1 MKLSSRSQYA
11 ITAMLELALHEDSK
25 PITLFDIS
33 QKQKISLSYLE
44 QLFARLRS
52 NKLVRGR
59 RGPGGGYVLAR
70 NADDIS
76 VADIVAAVDDVPTE
90 STGEDAISSDG
101 VSSDI
106 LWNNLSSQIYNYL
119 REIKLSQ
126 FMQKNESTNE
136 TVESSAA
143 GASSQGWKTEVS
155 YHSRA

>member
-11 ITAMLELALHEDSK
+11 ITAMLELALHEASR

-44 QLFARLRS
+44 QLFARLRKQ
-52 NKLVRGR
+52 KLVRGR
-59 RGPGGGYVLAR
+59 RGPGGGYILAR
-70 NADDIS
+70 NPDDIS
-76 VADIVAAVDDVPTE
+76 VADIVAAVDDVPE
-90 STGEDAISSDG
+90 GSEEDAISEDG

-106 LWNNLSSQIYNYL
+106 LWHNLSSQIYNYL

-126 FMQKNESTNE
+126 FLQQGASATD
-136 TVESSAA
+136 TGAGSS
-143 GASSQGWKTEVS
+143 ASSQGWKTEVS

>member
-11 ITAMLELALHEDSK
+11 ITAMLELALHEATR

-44 QLFARLRS
+44 QLFARLRKH
-52 NKLVRGR
+52 KLVRGR

-76 VADIVAAVDDVPTE
+76 VADIVAAVDDVPLE
-90 STGEDAISSDG
+90 SGEEAINEDG

-106 LWNNLSSQIYNYL
+106 LWHNLSSQIYNYL

-126 FMQKNESTNE
+126 FLQQDT
-136 TVESSAA
+136 SANDDGA
-143 GASSQGWKTEVS
+143 GSGAASQGWKTEVS

>member
-44 QLFARLRS
+44 QLFARLRTK
-52 NKLVRGR
+52 KLVRGR

-70 NADDIS
+70 STDDIS

-90 STGEDAISSDG
+90 ESGEDAINADG

-106 LWNNLSSQIYNYL
+106 LWHNLSSQIYNYL

-126 FMQKNESTNE
+126 FMQNDASHSDSVDN
-136 TVESSAA
+136 SGA

>member
-52 NKLVRGR
+52 QKLVRGR

-70 NADDIS
+70 STDDIS

-90 STGEDAISSDG
+90 DSGEDAISSEG

-106 LWNNLSSQIYNYL
+106 LWHNLSSQIYSYL
-119 REIKLSQ
+119 QEIKLSQ
-126 FMQKNESTNE
+126 FLQKNSSDNGNLESTG
-136 TVESSAA
+136 A

>member
-11 ITAMLELALHEDSK
+11 ITAMLELALHEASR

-44 QLFARLRS
+44 QLFARLRKQ
-52 NKLVRGR
+52 KLVRGR
-59 RGPGGGYVLAR
+59 RGPGGGYILAR
-70 NADDIS
+70 NPEDIS
-76 VADIVAAVDDVPTE
+76 VADIVAAVDDVPE
-90 STGEDAISSDG
+90 GGEGDAISEDG

-106 LWNNLSSQIYNYL
+106 LWHNLSSQIYNYL

-126 FMQKNESTNE
+126 FLQQDTSATD
-136 TVESSAA
+136 TGAGSS
-143 GASSQGWKTEVS
+143 ASSQGWKPEVS

>member
-44 QLFARLRS
+44 QLFARLRAK
-52 NKLVRGR
+52 KLVRGR

-70 NADDIS
+70 HTDDIS

-90 STGEDAISSDG
+90 ESGEEAINAEG

-106 LWNNLSSQIYNYL
+106 LWHNLSSQIYNYL

-126 FMQKNESTNE
+126 FLQQPAT
-136 TVESSAA
+136 TAGAESSGA

>member
-52 NKLVRGR
+52 KKLVRGR

-70 NADDIS
+70 STDDIS
-76 VADIVAAVDDVPTE
+76 VADIVEAVDDVPTE
-90 STGEDAISSDG
+90 YSEEDAISADG
-101 VSSDI
+101 VSSDV
-106 LWNNLSSQIYNYL
+106 LWHNLSSQIYNYL

-126 FMQKNESTNE
+126 FMQNNAANG
-136 TVESSAA
+136 SS
-143 GASSQGWKTEVS
+143 GNASGTSSSGWKTEVS

>member
-11 ITAMLELALHEDSK
+11 ITAMLELALHEATR

-52 NKLVRGR
+52 KKLVRGR

-70 NADDIS
+70 SADDIS
-76 VADIVAAVDDVPTE
+76 IADIVAAVDDVPLD
-90 STGEDAISSDG
+90 SDEDAISEDG

-106 LWNNLSSQIYNYL
+106 LWHNLSSQIYNYL

-126 FMQKNESTNE
+126 FLQQG
-136 TVESSAA
+136 SSIPDGGA
-143 GASSQGWKTEVS
+143 GSSSITQGWKAEVS

>member
-11 ITAMLELALHEDSK
+11 ITAMLELALHEASR

-44 QLFARLRS
+44 QLFARLRKQ
-52 NKLVRGR
+52 KLVRGR

-70 NADDIS
+70 DADDIS
-76 VADIVAAVDDVPTE
+76 VADIVAAVDDVPTD
-90 STGEDAISSDG
+90 SNEDAISEDG

-106 LWNNLSSQIYNYL
+106 LWHNLSSQIYNYL

-126 FMQKNESTNE
+126 FLQQGSSTTENG
-136 TVESSAA
+136 A
-143 GASSQGWKTEVS
+143 GAGSGTSSQGWKTEVS

>member
-11 ITAMLELALHEDSK
+11 ITAMLELALHEASH

-44 QLFARLRS
+44 QLFARLRKQ
-52 NKLVRGR
+52 KLVRGR

-70 NADDIS
+70 NPDDIS

-90 STGEDAISSDG
+90 ESGENAISEEG

-106 LWNNLSSQIYNYL
+106 LWHNLSSQIYNYL

-126 FMQKNESTNE
+126 FLQQD
-136 TVESSAA
+136 SSVTENGA
-143 GASSQGWKTEVS
+143 GSGSASQGWKTEVA

>member
-44 QLFARLRS
+44 QLFARLR
-52 NKLVRGR
+52 NKKLVRGR

-70 NADDIS
+70 NTDDIS

-90 STGEDAISSDG
+90 ESGEEAINDDG

-106 LWNNLSSQIYNYL
+106 LWHNLSSQIYNYL

-126 FMQKNESTNE
+126 FMQNTAADADKSG
-136 TVESSAA
+136 A

>member
-52 NKLVRGR
+52 QKLVRGR

-70 NADDIS
+70 STDDIS

-90 STGEDAISSDG
+90 DSGEDAISSEG

-106 LWNNLSSQIYNYL
+106 LWHNLSSQIYSYL
-119 REIKLSQ
+119 QEIKLSQ
-126 FMQKNESTNE
+126 FLQKNSSDSGNLESTG
-136 TVESSAA
+136 A

>member
-70 NADDIS
+70 SADDIS

-90 STGEDAISSDG
+90 GNGEDAVSADG

-106 LWNNLSSQIYNYL
+106 LWHNLSSQIYNYL

-126 FMQKNESTNE
+126 FMQNNALNEGGSG
-136 TVESSAA
+136 SSSA